1 MKKILVCGGSG
12 FIGLNLVKFF
22 KNKNYKVSATYKTK
36 RPKNIIFGPL
46 PKTATGKIQ
55 KHELRQRIK

>member
-22 KNKNYKVSATYKTK
+22 KNKNYKNDNKTTNENSPFNVLKNLVS
-36 RPKNIIFGPL
+36 NNV
-46 PKTATGKIQ
+46 
-55 KHELRQRIK
+55 